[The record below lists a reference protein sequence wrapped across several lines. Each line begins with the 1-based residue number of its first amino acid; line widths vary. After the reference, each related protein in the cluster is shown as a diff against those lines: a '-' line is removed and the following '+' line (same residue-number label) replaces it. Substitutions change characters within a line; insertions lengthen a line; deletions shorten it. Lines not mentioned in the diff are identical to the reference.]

1 MKIERTPF
9 GKLAN
14 GTPVSLFTLTNAN
27 KMVVK
32 ITNYGG
38 IVTSVVVPD
47 KEENFEDVVLGF
59 NALADYLKESYQ
71 KESPFFGGIIG
82 RFGNRI
88 AGGKFS
94 LDGTTYT
101 LATNDGA
108 HHLHGGNKGFDRVL
122 WQAEEV
128 YGEEGAGL
136 RLKYES
142 ADGEEGYPGRLMV
155 TVTYMLTDNNELQ
168 ITYEAETDRAT
179 IVNLTHH
186 SYFNLSGDVK
196 KNILDHQLMLN
207 ADKFIPV
214 DASMIPTGD
223 LQPVK
228 GTPFDFTVPE
238 TIGPKMESEHE
249 QLRYGKGF
257 DHCYVLNGKPGGMKP
272 AASLFEPDSRRF
284 LEVFTREP
292 GIQFYTGNHLTG
304 SLRGKEGVSYVPH
317 SGLCLETQHFPD
329 APNQPEFPSTV
340 LRPGE
345 RYQTETIYKF
355 SVK

>member
-1 MKIERTPF
+1 MKIEKEPF
-9 GKLAN
+9 GELPD
-14 GTPVSLFTLTNAN
+14 GTAVSLFTLTNTN
-27 KMVVK
+27 KVVVK

-38 IVTSVVVPD
+38 IVTAVVVPD
-47 KEENFEDVVLGF
+47 KEGHFEDVVLGF
-59 NALADYLKESYQ
+59 NTLAGYLTESYR

-94 LDGTTYT
+94 LDGTSYT
-101 LATNDGA
+101 LPTNNGPN
-108 HHLHGGNKGFDRVL
+108 HLHGGNKRFDTVV

-128 YGEEGAGL
+128 HDEEGIGL
-136 RLKYES
+136 RLRYVS
-142 ADGEEGYPGRLMV
+142 ADGEEGYPGTLQV
-155 TVTYMLTDNNELQ
+155 QVTYMLRNTNELQ
-168 ITYEAETDRAT
+168 ITYEAETDKAT
-179 IVNLTHH
+179 IVNLTNHA
-186 SYFNLSGDVK
+186 YFNLSGNVK
-196 KNILDHQLMLN
+196 KGILDHQLMLN
-207 ADKFIPV
+207 ADEFIPV
-214 DASMIPTGD
+214 DASMIPTGV

-228 GTPFDFTVPE
+228 ETPFDFRDSE
-238 TIGPKMESEHE
+238 TIGPKMRSEDE
-249 QLRYGKGF
+249 QLRRGKGF
-257 DHCYVLNGKPGGMKP
+257 DHCFVLKGKPGEMKL

-292 GIQFYTGNHLTG
+292 GVQFYTGNHLTG
-304 SLRGKEGVSYVPH
+304 ALQGKEGATYFPH

-329 APNQPEFPSTV
+329 APNQPKFPSAV